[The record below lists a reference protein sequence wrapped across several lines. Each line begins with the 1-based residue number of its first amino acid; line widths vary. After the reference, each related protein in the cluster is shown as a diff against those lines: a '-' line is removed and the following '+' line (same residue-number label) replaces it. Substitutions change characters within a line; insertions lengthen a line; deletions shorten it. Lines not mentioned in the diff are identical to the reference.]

1 MLFRVKHLISFEIPC
16 LFDRYKREV
25 VNLFFI
31 VEQTLRTDTKDVV
44 VCKSP
49 LTVLCVRSVELTIEI
64 RETKMD
70 FNSYIEASFLGTP
83 SV

>member
-1 MLFRVKHLISFEIPC
+1 MHSSLKFLAC
-16 LFDRYKREV
+16 LTDIREKWS
-25 VNLFFI
+25 NLFFI

-49 LTVLCVRSVELTIEI
+49 LTVLFVRSVELTIEI

-70 FNSYIEASFLGTP
+70 FNSFIEASFLGTP